1 MKLSLEKEL
10 NNWIDNLY
18 NIKNLSQNSIISY
31 KNDVLKFLDFL
42 NFHTNKEIDKTVLQ
56 ELKISDFRS
65 FLTFRRSKNLS
76 SNSIARNISSLKS
89 FFNYLIKNN

>member
-10 NNWIDNLY
+10 NNWIDNLS

-42 NFHTNKEIDKTVLQ
+42 SKVDIFMSYVEY
-56 ELKISDFRS
+56 ISF
-65 FLTFRRSKNLS
+65 
-76 SNSIARNISSLKS
+76 
-89 FFNYLIKNN
+89 